1 MNKRIVIIGA
11 GGHGKVVA
19 DIAKKNGYKEIAF
32 LDDNSAV
39 KTCGGYPVIG
49 KTSEAQNIDAD
60 MIVGIGNAA
69 IRRRMQESLDE
80 DKIVTLIHPD
90 AVVAYDALIGI
101 GTVVMAGS
109 VINPGAEIGKGCII
123 NTCSSVDHDCIIGD
137 YVHVSVGSHLCGAVT
152 IEDEAWIGA
161 GATISNNVSICRNSM
176 IGAGAVVVGNI
187 METGTYIGIPARK
200 KNVEQKIVVFGA
212 QTTRN
217 QKMEEVFMGNTDA
230 ELAND
235 NQGKI
240 AYGQTIGGGI

>member
-19 DIAKKNGYKEIAF
+19 DIAKKNGYDEIEF

-49 KTSEAQNIDAD
+49 KTSEALNIDAD

-69 IRRRMQESLDE
+69 IRRRIQESLDE
-80 DKIVTLIHPD
+80 DNIVTLIHPD
-90 AVVAYDALIGI
+90 AVVANDALIGI

-123 NTCSSVDHDCIIGD
+123 NTCSSVDHDCSIGD
-137 YVHVSVGSHLCGAVT
+137 YVHISVGSHLCGAVT

-161 GATISNNVSICRNSM
+161 GATISNNVSICSCSV
-176 IGAGAVVVGNI
+176 IGAGAVVVGDI
-187 METGTYIGIPARK
+187 AEAGTYIGIPARK
-200 KNVEQKIVVFGA
+200 KGKEQKIVAFDGQVV
-212 QTTRN
+212 QS
-217 QKMEEVFMGNTDA
+217 QKVDMGVSM
-230 ELAND
+230 
-235 NQGKI
+235 
-240 AYGQTIGGGI
+240 